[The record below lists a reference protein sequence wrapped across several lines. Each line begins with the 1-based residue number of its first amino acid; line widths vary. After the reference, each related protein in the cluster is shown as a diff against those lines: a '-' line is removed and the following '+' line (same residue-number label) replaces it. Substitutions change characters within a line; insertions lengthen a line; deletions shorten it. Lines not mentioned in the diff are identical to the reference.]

1 MKCIYS
7 LLLTTSGATTVLQSI
22 IFLLWIVAI
31 ASQLVWMSLSST
43 AWCQYIAHW
52 DAVILA
58 VSYHLLFKSIWWLF
72 TSLRVKAKVFTTPT
86 RSSMMWLL
94 LSSFLYLLWLIL
106 WFILLLSHWPPIV
119 SCIWWTHCCFRPCDR
134 CPLYL
139 NCSLS
144 LYTHTHTHTHI
155 HDHSDD
161 SMDYPL
167 ASFKFLNYYSIGYN
181 FPGCPILNHSVSY
194 HPKCLIPLPLL
205 FFNMTGPIKIRRTV
219 TLPSFPS
226 WFQLHQSFNI
236 DVAIDNWYNF
246 THTEALN
253 DPSISG
259 LLGLVS
265 GSVARAQSLENAT
278 TGAKF
283 REEWN
288 CLHSKPATPFSMV
301 LETLWVELV
310 SVKSLFQWREIDLN

>member
-86 RSSMMWLL
+86 RSSMTWLL

-119 SCIWWTHCCFRPCDR
+119 SCIWWTHCCFRPFDR

-144 LYTHTHTHTHI
+144 LYTHTHTHTR
-155 HDHSDD
+155 
-161 SMDYPL
+161 
-167 ASFKFLNYYSIGYN
+167 SFRWFHGLSPCLLQVFELLFYRLQLPWLPYFKSQCFLSSQMPHTPSFVIFQYDRPNQDQKDCNTS
-181 FPGCPILNHSVSY
+181 FLPQ
-194 HPKCLIPLPLL
+194 LIPAAPVIQHWC
-205 FFNMTGPIKIRRTV
+205 G
-219 TLPSFPS
+219 
-226 WFQLHQSFNI
+226 
-236 DVAIDNWYNF
+236 NW
-246 THTEALN
+246 
-253 DPSISG
+253 
-259 LLGLVS
+259 
-265 GSVARAQSLENAT
+265 
-278 TGAKF
+278 
-283 REEWN
+283 
-288 CLHSKPATPFSMV
+288 
-301 LETLWVELV
+301 
-310 SVKSLFQWREIDLN
+310 